1 MYLLP
6 QCFGSCLDC
15 GFHELLIMCDDRYI
29 VHFFVSVEVIGAI
42 VSVLIIWLVTGVL
55 CYEAVMR
62 IIRNDIE
69 IDADIML
76 ITACVGVFVN
86 VL

>member
-1 MYLLP
+1 MQSSSIIIHTPILQQALRVEHLLLCAP
-6 QCFGSCLDC
+6 LYSL
-15 GFHELLIMCDDRYI
+15 
-29 VHFFVSVEVIGAI
+29 EVMGAVI
-42 VSVLIIWLVTGVL
+42 SVLIIWLITGVL
-55 CYEAVMR
+55 VYEAILRV
-62 IIRNDIE
+62 IHYDKD

>member
-1 MYLLP
+1 MRNTRSR
-6 QCFGSCLDC
+6 FGIIIVPVQQRLEWSW
-15 GFHELLIMCDDRYI
+15 LLIINCVLLSI
-29 VHFFVSVEVIGAI
+29 EVIGAI

-55 CYEAVMR
+55 CYEAVKR
-62 IIRNDIE
+62 IIADDIE

>member
-1 MYLLP
+1 MRNTRSR
-6 QCFGSCLDC
+6 FGIIIVPVQQRLEWSW
-15 GFHELLIMCDDRYI
+15 LLIINCVLLSI
-29 VHFFVSVEVIGAI
+29 EVIGAI

-55 CYEAVMR
+55 CYEAVKR
-62 IIRNDIE
+62 IITNDIE

>member
-1 MYLLP
+1 M
-6 QCFGSCLDC
+6 
-15 GFHELLIMCDDRYI
+15 I
-29 VHFFVSVEVIGAI
+29 EVIGAL
-42 VSVLIIWLVTGVL
+42 VSVLIIWLVTGIL

-62 IIRNDIE
+62 IIRNDTK